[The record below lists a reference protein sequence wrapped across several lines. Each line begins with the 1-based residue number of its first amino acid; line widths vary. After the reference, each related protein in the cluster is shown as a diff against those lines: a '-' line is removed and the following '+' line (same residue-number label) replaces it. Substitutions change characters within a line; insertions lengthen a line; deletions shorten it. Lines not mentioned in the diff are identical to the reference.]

1 MHQILNLSNNAYE
14 EIFKEIDISN
24 LVEKKGIIYVW
35 TNKNIKSRKFEIK
48 VRDDLG
54 IEQKLLNQKEVLDLE
69 PELNPVFDAGVIYE
83 NSMHARDPQGILKQI
98 FKLFIDRGGKFIK
111 ENVFVKGNYM
121 ERLEFSAGKFQ
132 FCLENLDDDLLRS
145 ILKEFD
151 TMGFTLERVFREA
164 GVNPLHFDYDE
175 LEYSKLIDTEDI
187 ITFQDLIN
195 T

>member
-1 MHQILNLSNNAYE
+1 MPLSNKKRLF
-14 EIFKEIDISN
+14 IKKVSSGFKYLLDDY
-24 LVEKKGIIYVW
+24 G
-35 TNKNIKSRKFEIK
+35 IKSM
-48 VRDDLG
+48 
-54 IEQKLLNQKEVLDLE
+54 KES
-69 PELNPVFDAGVIYE
+69 Y
-83 NSMHARDPQGILKQI
+83 LKE
-98 FKLFIDRGGKFIK
+98 FIK

-132 FCLENLDDDLLRS
+132 FCIENLDDDLLIS

-164 GVNPLHFDYDE
+164 RINPLYFDDDE

>member
-1 MHQILNLSNNAYE
+1 MPLSNKKRLF
-14 EIFKEIDISN
+14 IKKVSSGFKYLLDDY
-24 LVEKKGIIYVW
+24 G
-35 TNKNIKSRKFEIK
+35 IKSM
-48 VRDDLG
+48 
-54 IEQKLLNQKEVLDLE
+54 KES
-69 PELNPVFDAGVIYE
+69 Y
-83 NSMHARDPQGILKQI
+83 LKE
-98 FKLFIDRGGKFIK
+98 FIK

-151 TMGFTLERVFREA
+151 TMGFTLERVFHEA
-164 GVNPLHFDYDE
+164 GVNPLYFDDDE

>member
-1 MHQILNLSNNAYE
+1 MPLSN
-14 EIFKEIDISN
+14 
-24 LVEKKGIIYVW
+24 KKRLFIKKVSSGFRYLLDDYG
-35 TNKNIKSRKFEIK
+35 IKSM
-48 VRDDLG
+48 
-54 IEQKLLNQKEVLDLE
+54 KES
-69 PELNPVFDAGVIYE
+69 Y
-83 NSMHARDPQGILKQI
+83 LKE
-98 FKLFIDRGGKFIK
+98 FIK
-111 ENVFVKGNYM
+111 ENVFIKGNYT
-121 ERLEFSAGKFQ
+121 ERLEFSVGKFQ

-164 GVNPLHFDYDE
+164 RVNPLYFDDDE

>member
-1 MHQILNLSNNAYE
+1 MPLSNKKRRF
-14 EIFKEIDISN
+14 IKKVSSWFKY
-24 LVEKKGIIYVW
+24 LVDDYG
-35 TNKNIKSRKFEIK
+35 IKSM
-48 VRDDLG
+48 
-54 IEQKLLNQKEVLDLE
+54 KES
-69 PELNPVFDAGVIYE
+69 Y
-83 NSMHARDPQGILKQI
+83 LKE
-98 FKLFIDRGGKFIK
+98 FIK

-151 TMGFTLERVFREA
+151 TMGFTLERVFRKA
-164 GVNPLHFDYDE
+164 VVNPLYFDDDE

>member
-1 MHQILNLSNNAYE
+1 MPLSNQKRLF
-14 EIFKEIDISN
+14 IKKVSPGFKYLLDDY
-24 LVEKKGIIYVW
+24 G
-35 TNKNIKSRKFEIK
+35 IKSM
-48 VRDDLG
+48 
-54 IEQKLLNQKEVLDLE
+54 KES
-69 PELNPVFDAGVIYE
+69 Y
-83 NSMHARDPQGILKQI
+83 LKE
-98 FKLFIDRGGKFIK
+98 FIK

-121 ERLEFSAGKFQ
+121 EILEFSAGKFQ

-151 TMGFTLERVFREA
+151 TMGFTLERVFHEA
-164 GVNPLHFDYDE
+164 RVNPLYFDDDE

>member
-1 MHQILNLSNNAYE
+1 MPLSNKKRLF
-14 EIFKEIDISN
+14 IKKVSSGFKYLLDDY
-24 LVEKKGIIYVW
+24 G
-35 TNKNIKSRKFEIK
+35 IKSM
-48 VRDDLG
+48 
-54 IEQKLLNQKEVLDLE
+54 KES
-69 PELNPVFDAGVIYE
+69 Y
-83 NSMHARDPQGILKQI
+83 LKE
-98 FKLFIDRGGKFIK
+98 FIK

-132 FCLENLDDDLLRS
+132 FCIENLDDDLLIS

-164 GVNPLHFDYDE
+164 RINPLYFGDDE

>member
-1 MHQILNLSNNAYE
+1 MPLSNKKRRF
-14 EIFKEIDISN
+14 IKKVSSGFKY
-24 LVEKKGIIYVW
+24 LVDDYG
-35 TNKNIKSRKFEIK
+35 IKSM
-48 VRDDLG
+48 
-54 IEQKLLNQKEVLDLE
+54 KES
-69 PELNPVFDAGVIYE
+69 Y
-83 NSMHARDPQGILKQI
+83 LKE
-98 FKLFIDRGGKFIK
+98 FIK

-132 FCLENLDDDLLRS
+132 FCLENLDDDILRS

-151 TMGFTLERVFREA
+151 TMGFTLERVFRKA
-164 GVNPLHFDYDE
+164 VVNPLYFDDDE

>member
-1 MHQILNLSNNAYE
+1 MPLSN
-14 EIFKEIDISN
+14 
-24 LVEKKGIIYVW
+24 KKRLFIKKVSSGFRYLLDDYG
-35 TNKNIKSRKFEIK
+35 IKSM
-48 VRDDLG
+48 
-54 IEQKLLNQKEVLDLE
+54 KES
-69 PELNPVFDAGVIYE
+69 Y
-83 NSMHARDPQGILKQI
+83 LKE
-98 FKLFIDRGGKFIK
+98 FIK

-132 FCLENLDDDLLRS
+132 FCIENLDDDLLIS

-164 GVNPLHFDYDE
+164 RINPLYFDDDE

>member
-1 MHQILNLSNNAYE
+1 MPLSN
-14 EIFKEIDISN
+14 
-24 LVEKKGIIYVW
+24 KKRLFIKKVSSGFRYLLDDYG
-35 TNKNIKSRKFEIK
+35 IKSM
-48 VRDDLG
+48 
-54 IEQKLLNQKEVLDLE
+54 KES
-69 PELNPVFDAGVIYE
+69 Y
-83 NSMHARDPQGILKQI
+83 LKE
-98 FKLFIDRGGKFIK
+98 FIK

-132 FCLENLDDDLLRS
+132 FCIENLDDDLLRS

-164 GVNPLHFDYDE
+164 RINPLYFDDDE

>member
-1 MHQILNLSNNAYE
+1 MPLSNKKRLF
-14 EIFKEIDISN
+14 IKKVSSGFKYLLDDY
-24 LVEKKGIIYVW
+24 G
-35 TNKNIKSRKFEIK
+35 IKSM
-48 VRDDLG
+48 
-54 IEQKLLNQKEVLDLE
+54 KES
-69 PELNPVFDAGVIYE
+69 Y
-83 NSMHARDPQGILKQI
+83 LKE
-98 FKLFIDRGGKFIK
+98 FIK

-132 FCLENLDDDLLRS
+132 FCIENLDDDLLRS

-164 GVNPLHFDYDE
+164 RINPLYFDDDE

>member
-1 MHQILNLSNNAYE
+1 MPLSNKKRRF
-14 EIFKEIDISN
+14 IKKVSSGFKY
-24 LVEKKGIIYVW
+24 LVDEYG
-35 TNKNIKSRKFEIK
+35 IKSM
-48 VRDDLG
+48 
-54 IEQKLLNQKEVLDLE
+54 KES
-69 PELNPVFDAGVIYE
+69 Y
-83 NSMHARDPQGILKQI
+83 LKE
-98 FKLFIDRGGKFIK
+98 FIK
-111 ENVFVKGNYM
+111 ENVFVEGNYT
-121 ERLEFSAGKFQ
+121 ERLEFSVGKFH

-164 GVNPLHFDYDE
+164 RVNPLYFDDDE